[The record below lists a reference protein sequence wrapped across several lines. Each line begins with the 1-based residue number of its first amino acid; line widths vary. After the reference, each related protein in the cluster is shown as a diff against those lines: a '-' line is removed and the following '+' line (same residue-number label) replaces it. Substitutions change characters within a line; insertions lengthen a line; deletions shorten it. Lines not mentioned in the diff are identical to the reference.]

1 MCPLYYKYLL
11 TQQRLSDKTS
21 FIIPDGKNCK
31 TCDRIQSVLET
42 KTVDLNEAG
51 IKVVKINDKKSAK
64 SFGILSSPG
73 LTYFKGGK
81 GDNFEGELTDGE
93 ALMDFLASP
102 EAMELPDQIEEVNAK
117 QLDILV
123 QEKQFVAVI
132 FCKYRCRLRWDTG
145 DGINSSFL

>member
-1 MCPLYYKYLL
+1 M
-11 TQQRLSDKTS
+11 
-21 FIIPDGKNCK
+21 
-31 TCDRIQSVLET
+31 
-42 KTVDLNEAG
+42 DLNEAG

-132 FCKYRCRLRWDTG
+132 FCKYRCRYRVSHIEMVFSKLQKKIVGKSIIVKTWSYFQENLIT
-145 DGINSSFL
+145 F